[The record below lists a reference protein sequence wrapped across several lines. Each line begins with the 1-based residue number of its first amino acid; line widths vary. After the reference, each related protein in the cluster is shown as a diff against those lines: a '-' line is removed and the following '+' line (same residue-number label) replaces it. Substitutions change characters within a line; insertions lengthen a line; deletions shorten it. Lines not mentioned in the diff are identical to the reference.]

1 MSKEEFTISIRKYL
15 KHLGVTGHQV
25 IEDAMNKSVKT
36 GEIQPGSKI
45 SISAEITID
54 KLNISHKID
63 GSLTV
68 PD

>member
-1 MSKEEFTISIRKYL
+1 
-15 KHLGVTGHQV
+15 
-25 IEDAMNKSVKT
+25 MNKSVKS